1 MEVAALIVVDAN
13 SGDAS
18 PAVNVATSS
27 QGSPVPLALWEIF
40 GKSVLLRSVERL
52 QQAGI
57 GNISVFLDQSV
68 PDEALPEDT
77 AIAAVTWARHAEDDL
92 WREAENS
99 FSQFADNGVDAV
111 LAIRLGAYT
120 ELDISDLLRFHLDQR
135 THVTMACDASGPLD
149 FIAINSGR
157 RNDAAF
163 LMRSRLQRTRL
174 PAAHYVTNA
183 YSNRLS
189 NPKEFRALVQ
199 DGFLGRCGI
208 RPLGMEIKPGVWVDE
223 HARIHRSARVL
234 APAYIGAGARV
245 RAAAVITR
253 CSSIEHHAEVD
264 CGTVVEDASILPHTY
279 VGAGL
284 DVAHVVLGHGRLSH
298 TVRNVEVEIADPR
311 LVGTR
316 TRSAPLRTLTNAA
329 SLAAYLP
336 MQLFRG
342 LFAPSHRE
350 QPSQLP
356 SAVGELSPA
365 LNPPAQA
372 LRAPAQSPSPD
383 QFPADFA
390 VARRYGDQ

>member
-1 MEVAALIVVDAN
+1 MEVAALLVLDTPA
-13 SGDAS
+13 DAS
-18 PAVNVATSS
+18 TVGSS
-27 QGSPVPLALWEIF
+27 QSSGTAVPIPLWEIF
-40 GKSVLLRSVERL
+40 GKSVLLRCVERL

-57 GNISVFLDQSV
+57 SNISVFLDSSIPV
-68 PDEALPEDT
+68 EILPCENDSGPL
-77 AIAAVTWARHAEDDL
+77 TWARHSGDAI
-92 WREAENS
+92 WREAETA
-99 FSQFADNGVDAV
+99 FSKYADNGVDTV
-111 LAIRLGAYT
+111 LAIRLGPYT
-120 ELDISDLLRFHLDQR
+120 ELDIPDLLRFHLDQR
-135 THVTMACDASGPLD
+135 THVTMACDAAGPLD

-174 PAAHYVTNA
+174 PAALYVTTA

-189 NPKEFRALVQ
+189 NSKDFRSLVQ

-208 RPLGMEIKPGVWVDE
+208 RPSGKEVKPGIWIED
-223 HARIHRSARVL
+223 HARVHRSARVL

-253 CSSIEHHAEVD
+253 CTAIEHHAEID
-264 CGTVVEDASILPHTY
+264 CGTVIEDASVLPFTY

-284 DVAHVVLGHGRLSH
+284 DVAHVVVGHGRLVH
-298 TVRNVEVEIADPR
+298 VTRNVDVEIADPK
-311 LVGTR
+311 LVGTS
-316 TRSAPLRTLTNAA
+316 TRSAPLRTLANAA
-329 SLAAYLP
+329 SLATYLP
-336 MQLFRG
+336 LQLFRG

-372 LRAPAQSPSPD
+372 LRAPAQGPSPD